1 MSKNEFAL
9 LTDAPSVINV
19 GLELFADALE
29 SQSTPVA
36 HVAWQPPVQIEDDLK
51 DILDDLL

>member
-1 MSKNEFAL
+1 MSKNKFAL

>member
-1 MSKNEFAL
+1 MPKPERSL
-9 LTDAPSVINV
+9 LAAAPNVINI

-29 SQSTPVA
+29 DQSAEVA
-36 HVAWQPPVQIEDDLK
+36 HVAWQPPVQLEDDLK